1 MNKEIEKKWSNIIA
15 MALDEMNELRSMVSN
30 GLETEGSEDLIRMFL
45 QDLQMIKSEATI
57 ELLRLKLSEK
67 DETKEGVEQ

>member
-15 MALDEMNELRSMVSN
+15 MDLDEMNELRSMVSN